1 MSKFYKNVL
10 RKFEWPSAPEYN
22 VLILG
27 LDNAG
32 KSSLVERLSSE
43 NEESVRLWKYVSSV
57 TYLFMYFCKV
67 TVRQSDSWLNRE
79 AYNDWK

>member
-1 MSKFYKNVL
+1 MSKFKNVL
-10 RKFEWPSAPEYN
+10 RKLQWAPAPEYN

-43 NEESVRLWKYVSSV
+43 NEESVRLLEYESFV
-57 TYLFMYFCKV
+57 T
-67 TVRQSDSWLNRE
+67 Q
-79 AYNDWK
+79 

>member
-1 MSKFYKNVL
+1 MSKFKNVL
-10 RKFEWPSAPEYN
+10 RKLQWAPSPEYN

-43 NEESVRLWKYVSSV
+43 NEESVRLLEYEFSV
-57 TYLFMYFCKV
+57 T
-67 TVRQSDSWLNRE
+67 
-79 AYNDWK
+79 

>member
-43 NEESVRLWKYVSSV
+43 NEESVRL
-57 TYLFMYFCKV
+57 
-67 TVRQSDSWLNRE
+67 
-79 AYNDWK
+79 

>member
-1 MSKFYKNVL
+1 MSKLYKNVL
-10 RKFEWPSAPEYN
+10 RKFQWSSAPEYN

-43 NEESVRLWKYVSSV
+43 NEESVIL
-57 TYLFMYFCKV
+57 
-67 TVRQSDSWLNRE
+67 
-79 AYNDWK
+79 